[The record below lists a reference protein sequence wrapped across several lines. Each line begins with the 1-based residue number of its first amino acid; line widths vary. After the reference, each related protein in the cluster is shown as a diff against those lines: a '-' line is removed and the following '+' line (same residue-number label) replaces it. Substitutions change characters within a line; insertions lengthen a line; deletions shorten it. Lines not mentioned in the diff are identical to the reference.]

1 MSVLIKG
8 MEIPKQCNDCR
19 MLEGDQYDGFCHAA
33 DKWMDSDWWSWYTYE
48 EGDIDTS
55 KPANCPLTP
64 VPPHGRLIDADELMQ
79 IIREHDYPL
88 TAYPLN
94 STDNGMFTLGIQQAV
109 DETPT
114 VVEAEAEGDT
124 KNETDGR

>member
-1 MSVLIKG
+1 MSILIKSIEMPTEDEMLFLRIYPNG
-8 MEIPKQCNDCR
+8 KVTIDGDLECKQI
-19 MLEGDQYDGFCHAA
+19 ATA
-33 DKWMDSDWWSWYTYE
+33 V
-48 EGDIDTS
+48 
-55 KPANCPLTP
+55 P
-64 VPPHGRLIDADELMQ
+64 VQPHGRLIDADELMQ
-79 IIREHDYPL
+79 TIREHDYPL

-124 KNETDGR
+124 KNETG